1 MICRCGLTFWKA
13 CYTSKQH
20 LPFVI
25 MRGDIFLI
33 GCMDGSLNPEQLLQA
48 SGYRLPKC
56 SPAVKRFNAVF
67 KEILFFFFFFPL
79 SQFSCFRL
87 LALYFS
93 TVGLSRWQKYA
104 LLLLLLVSVTCRQI
118 VNTCVWMCH
127 RVEWHAMIFFLHA
140 WLSQPVSRNL
150 WNRISMNICYQF
162 RINI

>member
-67 KEILFFFFFFPL
+67 KEILFFFFFSTLAVFLLQVIGTLFFDCRFEPL
-79 SQFSCFRL
+79 TEICVVVVVVGFSNMQADCEYVYVDVSSSGVTRNDIFLTCMTESASQQEPL
-87 LALYFS
+87 
-93 TVGLSRWQKYA
+93 K
-104 LLLLLLVSVTCRQI
+104 
-118 VNTCVWMCH
+118 
-127 RVEWHAMIFFLHA
+127 
-140 WLSQPVSRNL
+140 
-150 WNRISMNICYQF
+150 
-162 RINI
+162 